1 MVYGPFFVTRIT
13 FLFVKANLNFYL
25 SQFYVLLKKNR
36 QIDDIA
42 ELTIQ
47 RDTLMFSNIY
57 A

>member
-1 MVYGPFFVTRIT
+1 
-13 FLFVKANLNFYL
+13 VKANLNFYL